1 MNSMLLKL
9 ATTQGTSLKVD
20 SGDVSQG
27 VADATKGVTDATQ
40 DAVNEV
46 NQATQ
51 YLQEHLSDLIGFGV
65 KVLIAIAVFMI
76 GRVLIHFIRKIVRKS
91 LARSSAD
98 KGVEQFV
105 DSVLKFSLY
114 FLLIFMIAAKLGVD
128 TTSVAAI
135 IASGGVAIG
144 LALQGS
150 LSNFAGGVLI
160 LLLKP
165 FVVGDYILDNASSE
179 EGTVKEITIFY
190 TKLLTIDNKL
200 ILIPNGSLSNSSITN
215 YSHMD
220 MRRIDLTVG
229 VGYASDLSKVKA
241 VLEGVVKTET
251 AVIKDEPVDI
261 FVSDL
266 GDSAVD
272 MGIRVWV
279 KTEDYWPVRWRL
291 LEQMKNALDENGIS
305 IPFPQMDVSIRKE

>member
-1 MNSMLLKL
+1 MGILITDQLTQLSTESEVLNEVAKNPGIIRKYLQDLTPSLLGFLVQLMIAVIILLVGSRMIKMLVKMVRRFLERGKVEAGVVSFLSSFVKYALYFVL
-9 ATTQGTSLKVD
+9 AMIILGQF
-20 SGDVSQG
+20 
-27 VADATKGVTDATQ
+27 GVTTSS
-40 DAVNEV
+40 V
-46 NQATQ
+46 
-51 YLQEHLSDLIGFGV
+51 
-65 KVLIAIAVFMI
+65 IAVL
-76 GRVLIHFIRKIVRKS
+76 G
-91 LARSSAD
+91 SA
-98 KGVEQFV
+98 G
-105 DSVLKFSLY
+105 LT
-114 FLLIFMIAAKLGVD
+114 M
-128 TTSVAAI
+128 
-135 IASGGVAIG
+135 G

-179 EGTVKEITIFY
+179 EGTV
-190 TKLLTIDNKL
+190 KLLTIDNKL